1 MIEIIKVKIWEILK
15 EKAVS
20 LAMVYDREGRIL
32 WHKGREISGKTVLK
46 GGGFSKSYI
55 KKSLESGMR
64 IRKQN
69 VAVTSSKEFISESAA
84 RLLIKCILIYP
95 IGKDLFLYVDS
106 GKKESFSTGEGDMFK
121 MLGDMLAE
129 TVEQIRRSQ
138 ERTGG
143 ISGCSE
149 AMKRIKKQVLKYSL
163 VEEPILLQGETGVGK
178 NYLVEQI
185 HRYSGRK
192 GNLVVVHTPSINEN
206 LFESEIFGHKKGAFT
221 DAKFDKKGLV
231 SEADGGTLFFDE
243 ISEVPLSFQSKL
255 LRFIE
260 TKKYRILGETSERE
274 TDVRIVAATNR
285 NLFKAIEKEE
295 FREDLYFR
303 LHVLEIEIPPLRQ
316 RKEDIKAL
324 VLENQKYL
332 EGKTLADSCWEVILN
347 YNWPGNVRELI
358 TVLKRAGIM
367 FDSPISRDDIQSIIK
382 QGIYKKSFESE
393 DETDKFESV
402 WEDIKTGKSFWDG
415 LWARFIDR
423 DVDRH
428 FVKKILKKAYTES
441 SNNFKK
447 MNELLNVEKK
457 DYYTFM
463 SLVYKY
469 KIDPRS

>member
-1 MIEIIKVKIWEILK
+1 MIEIIKAKIWEILK

-46 GGGFSKSYI
+46 GGGFPKSYI

-69 VAVTSSKEFISESAA
+69 VAITSSKGFISESAA
-84 RLLIKCILIYP
+84 HLLIKCILIYP

-138 ERTGG
+138 ERTWG
-143 ISGCSE
+143 ITGCSE

-163 VEEPILLQGETGVGK
+163 VEEPILLKGETGVGK

-192 GNLVVVHTPSINEN
+192 GNFVVVHTPSINEN

-221 DAKFDKKGLV
+221 DAKFDRKGLV

-274 TDVRIVAATNR
+274 ADVRIVAATNR

-303 LHVLEIEIPPLRQ
+303 LQVLEIEIPPLRQ

-324 VLENQKYL
+324 VLENRKYL
-332 EGKTLADSCWEVILN
+332 EGKTLADSSWEVILN

-367 FDSPISRDDIQSIIK
+367 FDSPISADDIQSIIK
-382 QGIYKKSFESE
+382 QGIYKKSFASE

-402 WEDIKTGKSFWDG
+402 WEDIKAGKSFWDG

-428 FVKKILKKAYTES
+428 FVKKVLKKAYTES

-447 MNELLNVEKK
+447 MNELLNVGKK
-457 DYYTFM
+457 DYHTFM

>member
-1 MIEIIKVKIWEILK
+1 
-15 EKAVS
+15 
-20 LAMVYDREGRIL
+20 
-32 WHKGREISGKTVLK
+32 
-46 GGGFSKSYI
+46 
-55 KKSLESGMR
+55 
-64 IRKQN
+64 
-69 VAVTSSKEFISESAA
+69 
-84 RLLIKCILIYP
+84 
-95 IGKDLFLYVDS
+95 
-106 GKKESFSTGEGDMFK
+106 

-143 ISGCSE
+143 ITGCSE
-149 AMKRIKKQVLKYSL
+149 AMKKIKKQVLKYSL
-163 VEEPILLQGETGVGK
+163 VEEPILLKGETGVGK
-178 NYLVEQI
+178 NYLVERI

-192 GNLVVVHTPSINEN
+192 GNFVVVHTPSINEN

-221 DAKFDKKGLV
+221 DAKFDRKGLA

-243 ISEVPLSFQSKL
+243 ISEVPLSFQTKL

-260 TKKYRILGETSERE
+260 TKKYRILGETSERKA
-274 TDVRIVAATNR
+274 DVRIVAATNR
-285 NLFKAIEKEE
+285 NLLKAIEKEE

-324 VLENQKYL
+324 VLGNRKYL
-332 EGKTLADSCWEVILN
+332 EGKTLADSSWEVMLN

-367 FDSPISRDDIQSIIK
+367 FDSPISGDDIQSIIK
-382 QGIYKKSFESE
+382 QGIYKTSFESE
-393 DETDKFESV
+393 DETDKFELV
-402 WEDIKTGKSFWDG
+402 WEDLKAGKSFWDG

-457 DYYTFM
+457 DYHTFM

>member
-1 MIEIIKVKIWEILK
+1 MIEIIKAKIWEILK

-20 LAMVYDREGRIL
+20 LAMVYDRDGRIL
-32 WHKGREISGKTVLK
+32 WHKGRDISGKTVLE

-55 KKSLESGMR
+55 KKSLESGKR
-64 IRKQN
+64 IRKEN
-69 VAVTSSKEFISESAA
+69 VAIASSKEFISESAA
-84 RLLIKCILIYP
+84 RLLIRCILIYP

-106 GKKESFSTGEGDMFK
+106 GKKESFSTAERDMFK

-129 TVEQIRRSQ
+129 TVEQIQRSQ
-138 ERTGG
+138 ESTGG
-143 ISGCSE
+143 ITGCSE
-149 AMKRIKKQVLKYSL
+149 AMKKIKKQVLKYSL
-163 VEEPILLQGETGVGK
+163 VEEPILLKGETGVGK
-178 NYLVEQI
+178 NYLVERI

-192 GNLVVVHTPSINEN
+192 GNFVVVHTPSINEN

-221 DAKFDKKGLV
+221 DAKFDRKGLA

-243 ISEVPLSFQSKL
+243 ISEVPLSFQTKL

-260 TKKYRILGETSERE
+260 TKKYRILGETSERKA
-274 TDVRIVAATNR
+274 DVRIVAATNR
-285 NLFKAIEKEE
+285 NLLKAIEKEE

-324 VLENQKYL
+324 VLGNRKYL
-332 EGKTLADSCWEVILN
+332 EGKTLADSSWEVMLN

-367 FDSPISRDDIQSIIK
+367 FDSPISGDDIQSIIK
-382 QGIYKKSFESE
+382 QGIYKTSFESE
-393 DETDKFESV
+393 DETDKFELV
-402 WEDIKTGKSFWDG
+402 WEDLKAGKSFWDG

-457 DYYTFM
+457 DYHTFM